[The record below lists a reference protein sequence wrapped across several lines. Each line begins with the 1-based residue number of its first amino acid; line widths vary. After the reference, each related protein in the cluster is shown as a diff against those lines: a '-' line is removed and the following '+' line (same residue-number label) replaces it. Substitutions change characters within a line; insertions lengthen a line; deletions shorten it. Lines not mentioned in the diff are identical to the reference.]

1 MTTKERLIGNLI
13 DCGMFQSQA
22 EQIIELAIPVLN
34 KQAHEINGF
43 HGVTFEPKNPYQ
55 INWDAPSF
63 HYPDGL
69 YAVWFMS
76 IKPIAL
82 KWIDENKPQA
92 WFRDMFVDKHPVK
105 EEESLDERILEDNFP
120 VYCDYLYVCDG
131 KVIKSDIQGTVKDL
145 RRDLRSHFKLEAKV
159 ITTCDIEGRKKRME
173 QSEQKA

>member
-1 MTTKERLIGNLI
+1 MTTKNRLIGNLI
-13 DCGMFQSQA
+13 DCGMHQSQA
-22 EQIIELAIPVLN
+22 EQVIELAIPVLD

-92 WFRDMFVDKHPVK
+92 WFREMFVDKHPSK
-105 EEESLDERILEDNFP
+105 EEELNERVLEDGDP
-120 VYCDYLYVCDG
+120 IHMDYLYVCDG
-131 KVIKSDIQGTVKDL
+131 KVVRSDVKGTVSTLK
-145 RRDLRSHFKLEAKV
+145 RDLREHFKLEATI
-159 ITTCDIEGRKKRME
+159 ITTCDIEGRKKLKQ
-173 QSEQKA
+173 QSEKTA